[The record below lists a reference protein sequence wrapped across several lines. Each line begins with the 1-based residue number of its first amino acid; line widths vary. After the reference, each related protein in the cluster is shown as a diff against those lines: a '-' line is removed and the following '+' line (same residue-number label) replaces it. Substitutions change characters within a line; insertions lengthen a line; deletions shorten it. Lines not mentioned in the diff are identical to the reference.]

1 MSSLKPGTSVS
12 ESNPAPDSATAIP
25 TTCQSCKPAPIFSI
39 KTLQTLLWYIAIG
52 FSATALLDYLG
63 INASPSRGRAVGNPR
78 SICLSRDKNDSCT
91 SWASYTGSGL
101 PGRDENTI
109 TDFSIECAQS
119 GGSAEFKTIM
129 SDGGILFI
137 CEQQS

>member
-1 MSSLKPGTSVS
+1 MSTL
-12 ESNPAPDSATAIP
+12 NP
-25 TTCQSCKPAPIFSI
+25 TTSTSDPKPVPDFTTAPPTNCQTCKPAPIFSI

-52 FSATALLDYLG
+52 FAASALLDYLG
-63 INASPSRGRAVGNPR
+63 INGPLSHSRDDDYPR
-78 SICLSRDKNDSCT
+78 SICLSRDKNDSCI

-101 PGRDENTI
+101 TGIDENAI

-129 SDGGILFI
+129 SNGGILFI
-137 CEQQS
+137 CEQQN

>member
-1 MSSLKPGTSVS
+1 MSTL
-12 ESNPAPDSATAIP
+12 NP
-25 TTCQSCKPAPIFSI
+25 TTSTSEPKSVPDFTTVTPATCQTCKPAPILSI
-39 KTLQTLLWYIAIG
+39 RTLQTLLWYIAIG
-52 FSATALLDYLG
+52 FAATALLNYLG
-63 INASPSRGRAVGNPR
+63 INGSPSHARDDDYPR
-78 SICLSRDKNDSCT
+78 SICLSRDKNDSCI

-119 GGSAEFKTIM
+119 GGSAEFKTMM
-129 SDGGILFI
+129 SDGEILFI